1 MADFTHP
8 FWNWYIAIPTV
19 LGMLWC
25 FYLAY
30 DSARKVD
37 PKDVGKPMQ
46 HVWDGDLR
54 EINNPLPKWWLN
66 LFYITIVFGF
76 GYLILYPGLG
86 SYQGL
91 LGWSEIGEYEQELA
105 DADRR
110 YAPLYEKYGS
120 QSLVDLGRDS
130 HAMGTAKRL
139 FSTNCSLCHGAD
151 ARGTTGFPNLR
162 DDQWLY
168 GGDGET
174 IRLSI
179 TNGRNGM
186 MPAWLAPIGEQGVSE
201 LTEYLYGFQQT
212 AENPQAAQ
220 AGEEKFKIFCV
231 GCHGAEATGN
241 PVLGAPNLT
250 DKTWLYGGSR
260 AAISESISK
269 GRQGAMPAHKD
280 LLSENKIHLLS
291 AYILSLSAQP
301 ER

>member
-1 MADFTHP
+1 MADFTHS
-8 FWNWYIAIPTV
+8 FWSWYIAIPTI

-25 FYLAY
+25 FYLTF
-30 DSARKVD
+30 DNSRKIE
-37 PKDVGKPMQ
+37 PGEEGKVTE
-46 HVWDGDLR
+46 HVWDEDLR

-105 DADRR
+105 DADSQ

-120 QSLVDLGRDS
+120 QSLAELGQNKNALS
-130 HAMGTAKRL
+130 TAKRL
-139 FSTNCSLCHGAD
+139 FSTNCSICHGTD
-151 ARGTTGFPNLR
+151 ARGTIGFPNLR

-174 IRLSI
+174 IKLSI

-186 MPAWLAPIGEQGVSE
+186 MPSWSAPLGEQGVSE
-201 LTEYLYGFQQT
+201 VTEYLYGFQQT
-212 AENPQAAQ
+212 SDNPQAAK
-220 AGEEKFKIFCV
+220 AGELKFKTFCV
-231 GCHGAEATGN
+231 ACHGADATGN
-241 PVLGAPNLT
+241 PIIGAPNLT
-250 DKTWLYGGSR
+250 DSVWLYGGSK

-280 LLSENKIHLLS
+280 LLSENQIHLLS
-291 AYILSLSAQP
+291 AYLLSLSGP
-301 ER
+301 P

>member
-1 MADFTHP
+1 MADFTHS
-8 FWNWYIAIPTV
+8 FWNWYIAIPTL

-25 FYLAY
+25 FYLTF
-30 DSARKVD
+30 DNSRKIE
-37 PKDVGKPMQ
+37 PGEEGKVTD
-46 HVWDGDLR
+46 HVWDEDLR

-105 DADRR
+105 DADSR

-120 QSLVDLGRDS
+120 QSLAELGQNKNAIS
-130 HAMGTAKRL
+130 TAKRL
-139 FSTNCSLCHGAD
+139 FSTNCSICHGAD
-151 ARGTTGFPNLR
+151 ARGTIGFPNLR

-174 IRLSI
+174 IKLSI

-186 MPAWLAPIGEQGVSE
+186 MPSWSAALGEQGVSE
-201 LTEYLYGFQQT
+201 VTEYLYEFQQT
-212 AENPQAAQ
+212 SDNPQAAK
-220 AGEEKFKIFCV
+220 AGEQKFKTFCV
-231 GCHGAEATGN
+231 ACHGADATGN
-241 PVLGAPNLT
+241 PIMGAPNLT
-250 DKTWLYGGSR
+250 DSDWLYGGSK

-280 LLSENKIHLLS
+280 LLSENQIHLLS
-291 AYILSLSAQP
+291 AYLLSLSGP
-301 ER
+301 P